1 MARTWN
7 RQVSSTPLMKQPPA
21 HLGLASIY
29 DHQNAAR
36 HNKKRR
42 SYLMRRME
50 DKLQVDCDSMIR
62 EQHSFGPTNMNRE
75 HIYLLSAQAKGT
87 IEG

>member
-1 MARTWN
+1 
-7 RQVSSTPLMKQPPA
+7 
-21 HLGLASIY
+21 
-29 DHQNAAR
+29 
-36 HNKKRR
+36 
-42 SYLMRRME
+42 MRRME

-87 IEG
+87 IER